1 MKLISYNID
10 GTKLSFI
17 DQVSPQFFMPWVL
30 FYPKDTNFNLNN
42 HEQRERIK
50 KSLSE
55 ALTQFYPLAGRVKD
69 GLYVEC
75 NDNESKSFYNKFLP
89 YQLADVNDLLA
100 AVQVTSFNCGG
111 IVIGLEIS
119 HKVADALSFF
129 LFLNSWAATAR
140 GGSNILSPWL
150 DAATIFPP
158 ATHLP
163 AFNPHMGMSKNKT
176 VLKRI
181 VFDASA
187 VATIRAK
194 YSSSNKDIEY
204 PRPTRVEALS
214 SFIYSRFIAATD
226 QTEANPN
233 KVYTIILA
241 VDLRRRLDP
250 PLQQNCFGNLSQ
262 PTNFAKVNMD
272 YVKKLWDSDGR
283 FNYRTENAEKLNRG
297 EVVPM
302 VFTSLCRFPIYE
314 ADFGWGKPVWVGST
328 KMLYHNI
335 VTSIDTKSGDGI
347 EAWICL
353 KEEDMVK
360 FEMDKQVLTYV
371 SLAKSCVF

>member
-1 MKLISYNID
+1 M
-10 GTKLSFI
+10 
-17 DQVSPQFFMPWVL
+17 
-30 FYPKDTNFNLNN
+30 
-42 HEQRERIK
+42 
-50 KSLSE
+50 
-55 ALTQFYPLAGRVKD
+55 
-69 GLYVEC
+69 
-75 NDNESKSFYNKFLP
+75 
-89 YQLADVNDLLA
+89 ADVNDLLA

-262 PTNFAKVNMD
+262 PTNFAVSNNTE
-272 YVKKLWDSDGR
+272 DG
-283 FNYRTENAEKLNRG
+283 F
-297 EVVPM
+297 
-302 VFTSLCRFPIYE
+302 S
-314 ADFGWGKPVWVGST
+314 
-328 KMLYHNI
+328 
-335 VTSIDTKSGDGI
+335 
-347 EAWICL
+347 AW
-353 KEEDMVK
+353 
-360 FEMDKQVLTYV
+360 F
-371 SLAKSCVF
+371 SR